1 MPEPTDTP
9 RTTGPCPKCGQR
21 HLIEVPDGN
30 YTPAEFKAFMGEHP
44 GTGHVQTI
52 RARGQV
58 VVVPTPPPGPE
69 PGAYADAAGSSRAF
83 EAMRREVGSLRDDAL
98 VKERKYADLWGAA
111 EPNGWTN
118 HVAAYDEVLA
128 VIDELEELS

>member
-1 MPEPTDTP
+1 MSEMRRWHRFVLWLIARLDALLPDAPDECGLLARSGDVYCTLPEDHDGLHGWDQPWTQHPEPM
-9 RTTGPCPKCGQR
+9 R
-21 HLIEVPDGN
+21 
-30 YTPAEFKAFMGEHP
+30 
-44 GTGHVQTI
+44 
-52 RARGQV
+52 
-58 VVVPTPPPGPE
+58 PE